1 MARLHRHVRDTDTII
16 VPRPPV
22 STSSLPGIVMTI
34 DYTEA
39 RFVAPI
45 CTVQDVAEIV
55 DMPVEAVKTWAGQR
69 HSRRQM
75 FSRNPQGHRGW
86 PSVPLVG
93 LVEAN
98 TLRTLRDM
106 LAPSKV
112 EAAAL
117 WIRKRYDAP
126 FALANRRLVTDGAFA
141 YVRENPSE
149 LYRVKT
155 KQHAFVE
162 VLEDHLRPLIFE
174 DDDYPVAYEV
184 RIPGVVI
191 DPRFNAGRMTFVR
204 NRVPVFA
211 VLGSLRG
218 GDSVDEVMQQYGLT
232 LQEVTAVD
240 EHLEWAAKAA

>member
-1 MARLHRHVRDTDTII
+1 MAV
-16 VPRPPV
+16 
-22 STSSLPGIVMTI
+22 
-34 DYTEA
+34 DYTEP

-55 DMPVEAVKTWAGQR
+55 GMPVETVKTWAGQR
-69 HSRRQM
+69 RSRRQM
-75 FSRNPQGHRGW
+75 FSRTPQEHRGW

-106 LAPSKV
+106 LAPSEV

-117 WIRKRYDAP
+117 WIRNKYDAP
-126 FALANRRLVTDGAFA
+126 YALANKRLVTDGAYA
-141 YVRENPSE
+141 YVQENPSE

-162 VLEDHLRPLIFE
+162 VLEAHLHPLIFE
-174 DDDYPVAYEV
+174 HDDYPVAYEV

-191 DPRFNAGRMTFVR
+191 DPRFNAGRMTFER

-211 VLGSLRG
+211 VLGSLQG

-232 LQEVTAVD
+232 LQEVAAVD
-240 EHLEWAAKAA
+240 EHREWAAKAA

>member
-1 MARLHRHVRDTDTII
+1 
-16 VPRPPV
+16 
-22 STSSLPGIVMTI
+22 MTV

-45 CTVQDVAEIV
+45 CTVQDVAELV
-55 DMPVEAVKTWAGQR
+55 GMPVETVKTWAGQR
-69 HSRRQM
+69 RSRRQM
-75 FSRNPQGHRGW
+75 FTRAPQGHRGW

-98 TLRTLRDM
+98 TLRTLRDL
-106 LAPSKV
+106 LAPSEV

-117 WIRKRYDAP
+117 WIRNKYDAP
-126 FALANRRLVTDGAFA
+126 YALANRRLVTDGAYA
-141 YVRENPSE
+141 YVHENPSE

-155 KQHAFVE
+155 KQQAFVE

-204 NRVPVFA
+204 NRIPVFA
-211 VLGSLRG
+211 VLGSLQG
-218 GDSVDEVMQQYGLT
+218 GDSVEEVMQQYGLT
-232 LQEVTAVD
+232 LQEVAAVD
-240 EHLEWAAKAA
+240 EHREWAAKAA